1 MLVLYVCIYVWLSV
15 FQNTQHF
22 DDFNLDEEDGRRFA
36 LNGGQRTVTVLV
48 YLNDVPQ
55 GGATVF
61 PALNVRVQP
70 RQGMALVFFPA
81 TVNGTLDKLALHAAL
96 PALDTIKYISQIWIR
111 QSNYYGQ
118 PSKRLDAP
126 MGVPWNST
134 TAATTLPLPQPIITT
149 APAIPLP
156 QQPITMDHPMSH

>member
-1 MLVLYVCIYVWLSV
+1 MYV

-22 DDFNLDEEDGRRFA
+22 DAFNLDEEDGRRFA

-126 MGVPWNST
+126 MGVPLNSN
-134 TAATTLPLPQPIITT
+134 TAATGAAILPLPRPIITT
-149 APAIPLP
+149 NTAAAAIPLP
-156 QQPITMDHPMSH
+156 QQQPITMDTPMSH